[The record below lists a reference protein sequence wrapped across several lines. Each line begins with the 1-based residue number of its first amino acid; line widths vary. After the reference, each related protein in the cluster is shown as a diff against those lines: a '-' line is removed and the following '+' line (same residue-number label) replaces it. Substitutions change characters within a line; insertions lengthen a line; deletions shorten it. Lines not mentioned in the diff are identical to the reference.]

1 MVCLVTP
8 SLTGDRK
15 APEVPYVSPME
26 AVLCTVPE
34 GCGLAAC
41 LPCEGGDGYVMLIPD
56 PLSVEIKERASDFS
70 LFCRTFSDG
79 LEKIVVCKL

>member
-1 MVCLVTP
+1 MFHPWKQSFAQCQ
-8 SLTGDRK
+8 K
-15 APEVPYVSPME
+15 
-26 AVLCTVPE
+26 

-41 LPCEGGDGYVMLIPD
+41 LPCEGWDGYVMLIPD

-70 LFCRTFSDG
+70 LFRRTFSDG